1 MRLCTQPPNSA
12 RANPHTPIPPRAPGA
27 YSLRRPELESRLAV
41 GHPQGPGGLGLD
53 PSENGATS
61 PGRSRDRGHRYLCPS
76 TDSGHNHTQVASTM
90 IDNKTATTTVF
101 ISRPST
107 LCTLTIRRIELVT
120 TVVSVVPNVAEQPIA
135 R

>member
-27 YSLRRPELESRLAV
+27 YSLRRPELESRLAA
-41 GHPQGPGGLGLD
+41 GLEGLALTPARTAPQ
-53 PSENGATS
+53 S

>member
-1 MRLCTQPPNSA
+1 VLALQLSRNCGTSGSSPRRSILGKFSHGCAASFDDKSVSMAAPNTETLPQ
-12 RANPHTPIPPRAPGA
+12 NPA
-27 YSLRRPELESRLAV
+27 
-41 GHPQGPGGLGLD
+41 QG
-53 PSENGATS
+53 T
-61 PGRSRDRGHRYLCPS
+61 
-76 TDSGHNHTQVASTM
+76 NHGQVTSTM